1 VWRAIAGTPTARR
14 AVAALGVGDRSGPRV
29 SATAAAWKDGSII
42 AITNARI
49 ARA

>member
-1 VWRAIAGTPTARR
+1 MRTARR
-14 AVAALGVGDRSGPRV
+14 DVVAPRAGAQSRRRGSG
-29 SATAAAWKDGSII
+29 TAEARKAASII